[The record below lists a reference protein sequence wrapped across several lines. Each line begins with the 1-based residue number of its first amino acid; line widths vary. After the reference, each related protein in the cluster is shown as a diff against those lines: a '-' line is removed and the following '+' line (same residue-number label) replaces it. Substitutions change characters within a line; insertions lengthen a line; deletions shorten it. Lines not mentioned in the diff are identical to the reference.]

1 MTDKAK
7 LRDSVKKNVRA
18 LLISAPMGLSMREME
33 RDYAEVICEPIP
45 ALQLGFNSAQ
55 DLLLDMPDVARP
67 QWERG
72 NLVLFGVAD
81 NTTKHIQRM
90 VSRQRKDKAKY
101 RRKEQL
107 APAVTASVPASL
119 QSQVKTILKK
129 HPAGISDEEFELT
142 FYQYQNYNI
151 NFKKLGFQTL
161 WEFFRAI
168 PGVKASHT
176 SKDEYDIF
184 LVPGNVHAIP
194 AGYEDRRRDDKEEE
208 TGASLSSD
216 YMHKGQVRP
225 SNQHERKSSSERQRD
240 YPRENLPPRLSG
252 QRMAPTNSRSPWAL
266 AGVPQ
271 PMKKAPITRGR
282 GKSRDELPVESSN
295 QRSSWTAVPVV
306 KEDDDDD
313 DDAFLP
319 IEQDVEAPFE
329 KDFVEDIKRAS

>member
-90 VSRQRKDKAKY
+90 VSRQRKDKAKIQKKRAAVNRSSRY
-101 RRKEQL
+101 SRNTQQPPRKKL
-107 APAVTASVPASL
+107 PSSSFSSRSFRAPAVTASVPASL

-129 HPAGISDEEFELT
+129 HPAGISDKEFELT

-208 TGASLSSD
+208 TGNYLPVTLNCTKVTTLLSS
-216 YMHKGQVRP
+216 
-225 SNQHERKSSSERQRD
+225 NTC
-240 YPRENLPPRLSG
+240 RL
-252 QRMAPTNSRSPWAL
+252 QTA
-266 AGVPQ
+266 Q
-271 PMKKAPITRGR
+271 PITGDILALRPNDPLWVTIASPSKCTTAKR
-282 GKSRDELPVESSN
+282 VAKFIIYNLLY
-295 QRSSWTAVPVV
+295 RSCY
-306 KEDDDDD
+306 
-313 DDAFLP
+313 
-319 IEQDVEAPFE
+319 
-329 KDFVEDIKRAS
+329 